1 MRGHGRARAIACM
14 CYKQGGVTCRPW
26 GLREL
31 GNEKNLACLY
41 ELALCVRCAGHSH
54 QSMLLRT
61 GAAPDE
67 EELHADF
74 GDSVRLKPHV
84 LPGATGEIARI
95 LSARDFFAVM
105 DVPRDSDAERIKK
118 AFRSKLFLPSMESSA
133 LGNDA
138 AHKQA
143 TKHACMQACVMSLR
157 APTRLVMLLCLSSVT
172 LVLHSMRWSWS
183 DDGSSKGG
191 SPQSFNTFLPL
202 LRSPDRRK
210 TARAAEL
217 LPR

>member
-118 AFRSKLFLPSMESSA
+118 AFRSKLIGLHTYVTHRERFGEIQLAPSSIAIYARKERK
-133 LGNDA
+133 GKGCVDA
-138 AHKQA
+138 PDQNQA
-143 TKHACMQACVMSLR
+143 TTRALKAPQQITAMSGR
-157 APTRLVMLLCLSSVT
+157 NDIYRVV
-172 LVLHSMRWSWS
+172 
-183 DDGSSKGG
+183 
-191 SPQSFNTFLPL
+191 
-202 LRSPDRRK
+202 
-210 TARAAEL
+210 
-217 LPR
+217 